1 MLKTHH
7 FKTGGKRTMNDC
19 IINSNEIF
27 LQSIICDEVMKN
39 PQQDNI
45 EIYNS
50 IVLKTDISCIEQVE
64 RILTLI
70 KMNKQALS
78 YDLA

>member
-1 MLKTHH
+1 
-7 FKTGGKRTMNDC
+7 MNDC